1 MLDYRTTSMIFDYYG
16 GYLQNSLN
24 FITAMC
30 RVLIDLTQYL
40 IYGI

>member
-1 MLDYRTTSMIFDYYG
+1 MIFGYYG

-24 FITAMC
+24 FITAMR
-30 RVLIDLTQYL
+30 RVFIGLTQYL